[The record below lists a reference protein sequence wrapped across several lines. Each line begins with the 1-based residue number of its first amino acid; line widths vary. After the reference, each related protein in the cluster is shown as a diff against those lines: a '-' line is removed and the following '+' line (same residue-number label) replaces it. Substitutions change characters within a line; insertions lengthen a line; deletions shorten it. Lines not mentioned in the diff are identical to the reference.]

1 MGQVVQV
8 NGDYTIKAKQG
19 SNIIFDVGTG
29 PEAGD
34 VKITGNLTVVGETLI
49 VQTTDLAVEDNII
62 TLNRGEEG
70 SGVTKILSGIEIDR
84 GLLANTSFI
93 YDESTQSWQIAEG
106 STELGFNNFSN
117 SALRLKT
124 LLTSMDEDEGDLTLF
139 AEAGNTGVL
148 KVGGAALY
156 NERVTN
162 DNDIPNK
169 RYVDLAIQ
177 TNPTFQIR
185 SPGALVGVPES
196 QVKGDTR
203 VVAFDYSAIYD
214 EALFPIGPFTEV
226 GDLPSESFVALLVDN
241 QLVGSVFVNRFN
253 VAGLTFWREEPSQ
266 QGLYNDPPVS
276 QAPASIIQTTGTDG
290 NLKLETNGP
299 GKVEITNAIQ
309 FNDNQGYNEDDGPTA
324 FPLQSV
330 IYGGKIGA
338 GNTGIYVSAQN
349 FNSTNIQRSELI
361 SKKKALLFSMLF

>member
-19 SNIIFDVGTG
+19 SNIILDVGTG

-62 TLNRGEEG
+62 TLNKGEEG

-106 STELGFNNFSN
+106 STELGFINFSN

-148 KVGGAALY
+148 KVGGASLY
-156 NERVTN
+156 NERVTD

-203 VVAFDYSAIYD
+203 VVAFDRSSTYD
-214 EALFPIGPFTEV
+214 VALFPIGPFTEPE
-226 GDLPSESFVALLVDN
+226 DLPLESFVALLVDN
-241 QLVGSVFVNRFN
+241 QLVGSMFVNRFN
-253 VAGLTFWREEPSQ
+253 VAGMTFLQEESTK
-266 QGLYNDPPVS
+266 QGLLNNPPIT
-276 QAPASIIQTTGTDG
+276 QAPASVIQTTGTDG

-324 FPLQSV
+324 YPSQSV
-330 IYGGKIGA
+330 IYGGAIGS
-338 GNTGIYVSAQN
+338 GNTGVYVSAQN
-349 FNSTNIQRSELI
+349 FNGTNIQRSELI
-361 SKKKALLFSMLF
+361 SKQKALLFSMLF

>member
-1 MGQVVQV
+1 
-8 NGDYTIKAKQG
+8 
-19 SNIIFDVGTG
+19 
-29 PEAGD
+29 
-34 VKITGNLTVVGETLI
+34 
-49 VQTTDLAVEDNII
+49 
-62 TLNRGEEG
+62 
-70 SGVTKILSGIEIDR
+70 
-84 GLLANTSFI
+84 
-93 YDESTQSWQIAEG
+93 
-106 STELGFNNFSN
+106 
-117 SALRLKT
+117 
-124 LLTSMDEDEGDLTLF
+124 MDEDEGDLTLF

-203 VVAFDYSAIYD
+203 VVAFDFSATYD
-214 EALFPIGPFTEV
+214 EALFPIGPFTDS

-253 VAGLTFWREEPSQ
+253 VAGLTFWQEDPSYP
-266 QGLYNDPPVS
+266 G

-309 FNDNQGYNEDDGPTA
+309 FNDNQGYNEDGGPTA